1 MRRLARRYQH
11 LTGEIKDADTE
22 LHDLVATAAPGMTT
36 LVHGTAGITLSEF
49 EIEAAIAEIER
60 YVALA
65 QDFP

>member
-1 MRRLARRYQH
+1 
-11 LTGEIKDADTE
+11 
-22 LHDLVATAAPGMTT
+22 MTT